1 MESWR
6 HLLDVPH
13 QQLQASDEV
22 VNLEANAPLMLQQSS
37 IDLQR
42 VSTLRVASPVPIV
55 AVHRANADVSSLENR
70 TRPKP

>member
-1 MESWR
+1 MESWL

-22 VNLEANAPLMLQQSS
+22 VNLEPYVPLMLQQSS
-37 IDLQR
+37 IALQQ
-42 VSTLRVASPVPIV
+42 VSTLRVASPVLII